1 MNIMIGPERP
11 KSKVYIKLDESN
23 RVVRCEGGY
32 TEQYIENIEEWIF
45 IDEGYGDKYNL
56 CQTHYFD
63 KPLMNMD
70 RTHNYI
76 YENDVVRETTDEEK
90 QAELDSFPPP
100 PVSEEV
106 LLSEYV
112 VDQEYRLTLIEEKLE
127 GNNAV

>member
-1 MNIMIGPERP
+1 MDYTVP

-23 RVVRCEGGY
+23 RVIHCEGGY
-32 TEQYIENIEEWIF
+32 SISNIDNIEEWIN

-56 CQTHYFD
+56 CQSHYFD

-70 RTHNYI
+70 GTHNYI
-76 YENDVVRETTDEEK
+76 YENEEVREATDEEK

-112 VDQEYRLTLIEEKLE
+112 VDQEYRLTLIEEKL
-127 GNNAV
+127 GVNDAV

>member
-1 MNIMIGPERP
+1 MQEIPMTP
-11 KSKVYIKLDESN
+11 KSKVYIWIDESN

-32 TEQYIENIEEWIF
+32 TEQYIEDIENWIF

-56 CQTHYFD
+56 CQTHYFN
-63 KPLMNMD
+63 KPLMSMN

-76 YENDVVRETTDEEK
+76 YENGEVREATDEEK

-112 VDQEYRLTLIEEKLE
+112 VDQEYRLTLIEEKL
-127 GNNAV
+127 GVNDAV

>member
-1 MNIMIGPERP
+1 MNYELP
-11 KSKVYIKLDESN
+11 KSQVYIKLDELN
-23 RVVRCEGGY
+23 RVTRCEGGY
-32 TEQYIENIEEWIF
+32 SISNIENTEEWIN